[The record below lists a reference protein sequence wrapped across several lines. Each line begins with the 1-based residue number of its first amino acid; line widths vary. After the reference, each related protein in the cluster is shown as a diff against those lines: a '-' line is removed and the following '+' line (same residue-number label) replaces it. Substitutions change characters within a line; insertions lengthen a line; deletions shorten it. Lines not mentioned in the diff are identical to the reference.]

1 MENPGDIFTPEWHQ
15 VTAGDN
21 VGGENFHVSI
31 TFDGYSWNTNWW
43 HVDSFSLWGVP
54 VKEPEHTDELCI
66 QSIIPGEEIN
76 LEFDDWTPE
85 FLQYELTG
93 DKTYAA
99 KVWTQMDDPEDN
111 HRANDQFQKGVLLN
125 YFHDAAVESVSSPV
139 RGRQRH
145 FYACEAGYPGTLV
158 WFDPEEPTKYYDI
171 GTFPSNSFPQGAT
184 FIKDVEWVCDT
195 NGNIYKDLNGNPD
208 DPDWEFVGNSGTGGL
223 VSLAYNQKDKVLYG
237 MSTSSFYEIDQD
249 TGKGTMI
256 GSLGISGLMISC
268 AANSEGVMYSYD
280 LGFGTANTYTINL
293 ETGKAS
299 VVGPTGVWLNYGQ
312 DMAYDFEED
321 DLLATVF
328 NYQTFSPEYHEIDM
342 ETGGF
347 TKLAGPLPG
356 QTTCFA
362 IPGGGIPID
371 VYVAPGNQNI
381 GAIVANYGT
390 FPERDM
396 TCYASIDEY
405 ITDCENATNVY
416 EDMIEDIDILEP
428 LTGTKSLSFMDYLFA
443 EEGPYTL
450 TLEIVDDND
459 DVPKNNIFEWGI
471 GCDDTPPVSAHEL
484 AIPDP
489 NGENGYYVSDLNV
502 SVSAFDPGIGCDTD
516 GSGVKEIKYTIDG
529 VGDTIPGS
537 AGTFAITED
546 GNDIVVEYWA
556 IDWVGNVESKNSFI
570 IDMDQTLAVIDD
582 DGVHWEAFQDGMFG
596 DWYVR
601 FWTNATD
608 ATSGMDRVEMYINE
622 GLHEI
627 NASPDGAR
635 YDFVIM
641 WSTAFETV
649 TFKWEHYDRAGWHT
663 DDEILGNEPFEKS
676 YSSDTKTLNQKQVRS
691 L

>member
-54 VKEPEHTDELCI
+54 VKEPEYTDEMCI
-66 QSIIPGEEIN
+66 QAIVPGEEML

-85 FLQYELTG
+85 FLQYETSG
-93 DKTYAA
+93 VKTYAA
-99 KVWTQMDDPEDN
+99 RVWTQMDDPEDN
-111 HRANDQFQKGVLLN
+111 HRANDQFQKGVLLD
-125 YFHDAAVESVSSPV
+125 YFHDVGVKEVTSPAGRSERIHYAVA
-139 RGRQRH
+139 
-145 FYACEAGYPGTLV
+145 YYGYPMTCV
-158 WFDPEEPTKYYDI
+158 WFDPEELTYNTIGNFPT
-171 GTFPSNSFPQGAT
+171 SNFAQAAT
-184 FIKDVEWVCDT
+184 FVDDVLWLADT
-195 NGNIYKDLNGNPD
+195 TGQIYKKE
-208 DPDWEFVGNSGTGGL
+208 DPMSVDAEFVGNAGTGEITC
-223 VSLAYNQKDKVLYG
+223 LAWHEKSKTLYG
-237 MSTSSFYEIDQD
+237 GSSQNLYEIDMD
-249 TGKGTMI
+249 TGKGTLI
-256 GSLGISGLMISC
+256 GPFQQEGYYMISLDC
-268 AANSEGVMYSYD
+268 DKDGVMYGYD
-280 LGFGTANTYTINL
+280 LNYANSKLYTVNLETGKATSIGLIGISAMFGQDMAYDWEMETMYACGYDTSQGAGFYEINL
-293 ETGKAS
+293 ETGK
-299 VVGPTGVWLNYGQ
+299 
-312 DMAYDFEED
+312 
-321 DLLATVF
+321 
-328 NYQTFSPEYHEIDM
+328 
-342 ETGGF
+342 F
-347 TKLAGPLPG
+347 TKLGSLAA
-356 QTTCFA
+356 QTSTYA
-362 IPGGGIPID
+362 IPGGGIVID
-371 VYVAPGNQNI
+371 KYVAPGNQNI
-381 GAIVANYGT
+381 GAIVENVGT

-396 TCYASIDEY
+396 TAYASIDEF

-428 LTGTKSLSFMDYLFA
+428 LTGTKSLSFNDYLFA
-443 EEGPYTL
+443 EEGAYVL

-459 DVPKNNIFEWGI
+459 DILKNNIFEWGI
-471 GCDDTPPVSAHEL
+471 GCDDTAPVSSHVL

-502 SVSAFDPGIGCDTD
+502 TVSAFDPQIGCDTD
-516 GSGVKEIKYTIDG
+516 GSGVKEIKWTIDG
-529 VGDTIPGS
+529 VGDTIPG
-537 AGTFAITED
+537 ATGTFPITED

-601 FWTNATD
+601 FWTNSTD

-627 NASPDGAR
+627 NASPAGAR